1 VTARGRWAVEHWH
14 GSAAAFHAREVPE
27 PAQPSVWVHDVDHP
41 ALVLGSSQPDA
52 VVSFGAARQAGVAVV
67 RRRSGGGAV
76 LLTPGDVLWV
86 DVVVPAGD
94 PLWHDDIGVATH
106 WLGGAWAAALATCG
120 LPGAQVHQG
129 AMVRSPWSAL
139 VCFAGLGPGEV
150 LVRTRKVVGISQRR
164 RRGWARFQCAAYR
177 HWDAAP
183 LLALLA
189 DPPALADIEPLAV
202 GAGAAFDGLRDAVV
216 DALTAR

>member
-14 GSAAAFHAREVPE
+14 GSAATFHGREVAE
-27 PAQPSVWVHDVDHP
+27 PATPSVWVHDVARP
-41 ALVLGSSQPDA
+41 ALVLGSSQSDS
-52 VVSFGAARQAGVAVV
+52 VVSVAAARRAEVAVV

-76 LLTPGDVLWV
+76 LLTPGDVVWV

-94 PLWHDDIGVATH
+94 PLWHDDIGVAAH
-106 WLGGAWAAALATCG
+106 WLGVAWATALAACG
-120 LPGAQVHQG
+120 QAGARVHQG
-129 AMVRSPWSAL
+129 AMVRSPWSSL

-150 LVRTRKVVGISQRR
+150 MVGSRKVVGISQRR

-177 HWDAAP
+177 RWDAAP

-202 GAGAAFDGLRDAVV
+202 GAGAAFEGLSDAVV
-216 DALTAR
+216 DAVTAR